1 MSSVALSTTK
11 KGPERS
17 DPKMAVLAIEM
28 LCQGYGYREVEEQT
42 GIVFDRL
49 LTLRARHEVAID
61 VRRKQLA
68 GDGFEMA
75 EGLRLLTRQKM
86 DMLAK
91 NPEALAK
98 VNLKDLAISYGVAVD
113 KGMLALDGNR
123 TIVEHVSRKPSLADA
138 QAAIDEARKALQ
150 KEAIPV

>member
-1 MSSVALSTTK
+1 M
-11 KGPERS
+11 
-17 DPKMAVLAIEM
+17 M
-28 LCQGYGYREVEEQT
+28 CQGKGHKEITEET
-42 GIVFDRL
+42 GIPFDSL
-49 LTLRARHEVAID
+49 IGLRARHEVAVE

-75 EGLRLLTRQKM
+75 EGLRLLAKQKM
-86 DMLAK
+86 EQLSND
-91 NPEALAK
+91 PVALAK
-98 VNLKDLAISYGVAVD
+98 VNLRDLAISYGVAVD

-138 QAAIDEARKALQ
+138 QAAINEARAALQ

>member
-1 MSSVALSTTK
+1 
-11 KGPERS
+11 
-17 DPKMAVLAIEM
+17 VLALEM
-28 LCQGYGYREVEEQT
+28 MCQGRGHREITELT
-42 GIVFDRL
+42 GIPFDNL
-49 LTLRARHEVAID
+49 LTLRSRHEMAID

-75 EGLRLLTRQKM
+75 EGLRLLAKQKM
-86 DMLAK
+86 QMLAD
-91 NPEALAK
+91 NPKELSK
-98 VNLKDLAISYGVAVD
+98 VNLRDLAVSYGVAVD

-138 QAAIDEARKALQ
+138 QAMIDEARAALQ